1 MWNFFAIFGV
11 DPVFLGSDKL
21 YGMIIAF
28 IVGNIMIS
36 IITLLV
42 PHKGST
48 VDSHEY
54 SKVWS
59 SFYTYLLVL
68 PALYLVASIE
78 LILLIVFSCNYYLFI
93 AGCII
98 VGVSYIAKF
107 IYFDIIEGKISLFGL
122 VAFIQKAAVKYIV
135 VENRNYPL
143 QTIIENIIATR
154 EIRSIQNQYLEK
166 WKTKLP
172 TA

>member
-21 YGMIIAF
+21 YGMIVAF
-28 IVGNIMIS
+28 VIGNLVIS
-36 IITLLV
+36 VITLLV
-42 PHKGST
+42 PHKGMK
-48 VDSHEY
+48 VDSREY
-54 SKVWS
+54 NKVWGS
-59 SFYTYLLVL
+59 LYTYLLVL
-68 PALYLVASIE
+68 PILYLVASIE

-93 AGCII
+93 VGSVI
-98 VGVSYIAKF
+98 VGISYLIKF
-107 IYFDIIEGKISLFGL
+107 GYFDILEGRISLFGL
-122 VAFIQKAAVKYIV
+122 VAFIQDAAVKYIV
-135 VENRNYPL
+135 VENRNYPF
-143 QTIIENIIATR
+143 QTIIQNIVATR